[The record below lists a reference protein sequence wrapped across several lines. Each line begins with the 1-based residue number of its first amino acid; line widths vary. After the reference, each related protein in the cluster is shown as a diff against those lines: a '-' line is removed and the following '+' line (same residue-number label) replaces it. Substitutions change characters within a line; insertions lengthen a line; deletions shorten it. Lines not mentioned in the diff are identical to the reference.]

1 MKKTKNFFATLR
13 ELDPEELSIIN
24 GGHFAYDLG
33 TFLRF
38 VGIYYQYG
46 TGTTGYAEA
55 VADYYANQYKNG
67 TL

>member
-46 TGTTGYAEA
+46 TGTTGA
-55 VADYYANQYKNG
+55 VGLFHPYVTPDGSACRY
-67 TL
+67 